1 MRDLSKRTVCEFQK
15 GKVLASM
22 SKAEEIG
29 GNDSDFLYIKF
40 GYKTKGTNSLLIF
53 KEMNLIFVKQ

>member
-1 MRDLSKRTVCEFQK
+1 MNFER

-53 KEMNLIFVKQ
+53 KEMNLIL